1 MVWPKRRSFPF
12 HRLVASSNRC
22 CLHLPSSSSSPLLF
36 FSSPPHHPQHY
47 YPEHCLWISL
57 ARVFV
62 IDSTKSVS
70 IYMCYLGI
78 LEISLTDPLHF
89 NQTSFTCPSPPP
101 PSSSCAF
108 AKMRL
113 RSNHVLPPISEYVP
127 RRRRTTRSASA
138 AGTDAASEITTTAPD
153 TQETVSETQSA
164 GERPAPKRKP
174 AKKAGR
180 KKVSTETRCHNC
192 SYLTH
197 VSRRPP

>member
-22 CLHLPSSSSSPLLF
+22 CLHLPSSSSLLLPITHNVTIQSIAF
-36 FSSPPHHPQHY
+36 
-47 YPEHCLWISL
+47 WISL

-70 IYMCYLGI
+70 IYICHLGI

-180 KKVSTETRCHNC
+180 KKVSPETRCHN
-192 SYLTH
+192 SSSLTH